1 MTIENIPVWP
11 FEPNW
16 NETVREALE
25 WLTDILSSP
34 TGAEQR
40 RCLRKYPRK
49 ELEFSVAVEGNDRS
63 ALDQFF
69 RTNAG
74 KLIYLPLWHE
84 AYWLAADA
92 ATGASTLA
100 IADATNGGIKA
111 GDILFIGSLGRALDF
126 ELVEVTAVN
135 AGGVTIA
142 TPLTSDWPKF
152 AKIHPVRKARLP
164 SMPDVRELTDT
175 AATLSAQF
183 RVMEVNADVELEDTT
198 RSVGPMIMDG
208 LITNSYHIETGRGG
222 YFHTNSGTSEGQS
235 VFIYGALLAY
245 QALSASSVVSEREAA
260 DYYLELAQ
268 EMLDAMGDGSTTGP
282 MIRQPFPEVETD
294 LTLPHWL
301 FAARGDVPEQGIVY
315 EYQLTRSGNTLTI
328 PANANGGRV
337 HEVWQIYPATSQ
349 LLYESPYSPSF
360 NISAPAGD
368 TSIAIDTWTKVG
380 DTTVVT
386 IPSSAPAGVTQ
397 WKVVYGYLKPSYIA
411 QSDAYEAYP
420 NWTRIS
426 PGYSA
431 CAPDTFRWFE
441 QALERAQ
448 ALDDRPDR
456 VTRWQKLRLALRR
469 SAVAGQAISDLR
481 EVLKPMPGFDVIPAS
496 GQPDGM
502 FCYSDHPLA
511 TPPIG
516 SGLDNNWT
524 GYDFWSRAA
533 NGDIVGNIPAASVVN
548 QVQLGRG
555 FSDAWRTATSYQDA
569 DQYLYVQL
577 SATKKPV
584 AANNEFFL
592 VYVSSTMDFNPAA
605 RWYADIG
612 SLASFVATS
621 GDVIEFFIPRSA
633 FRLRSYDSSGNTVW
647 GSTLPVGTEL
657 ENFGISSE
665 MSGAYQIRIRKMRL
679 VTAAT
684 AAAVAG
690 APMPFFPGALPFAIN
705 ADLNKEAFVGWN
717 GSPFHG
723 YQLADHWWWLADDA
737 EAVHPT
743 LTAAALPIPDRTTGA
758 ITFPISATTAGGVAK
773 PKHALLMEQQLM
785 FLKHAQEQWVVD
797 GGSLGPFAHT
807 FVLNTDARSTIGSP
821 TPHTWVYTNDDP
833 NTRWVGYQVRIVE
846 SLSKIAELAS
856 STPSFATAVDLAVT
870 MASNWLTWLNGYW
883 PDLSGQVV
891 GGETIYGMPTDFDDP
906 ALGPPQTFY
915 EEPHAAAII
924 LRACMQLQKVGK
936 GNSAVNNALM
946 LRCWN
951 YMEMIWRNSGEMAY
965 TWSPDPDAKQWYGFW
980 HGEIITALAEMLLFS
995 SAVAPGIDLAVVR
1008 QRLVQT
1014 TQWLQR
1020 YGVAYNNS
1028 GAPVSFLDT
1037 YRGFNVLT
1045 LDSDR
1050 GSNVES
1056 NYQRLIEEYD
1066 SNVGIALFRDTAE
1079 LAFRTT
1085 AFHFVNEGR
1094 AEYDD
1099 FRKLV
1104 YHLSG
1109 RFMAVWLP
1117 SGNADL
1123 TMAAD
1128 TPPGEKYLTLDNV
1141 GYAAADSSTEGR
1153 KYLCIYLKNGQRL
1166 YRTIKASTTNSAG
1179 QEVLS
1184 VDRAF
1189 YEGLSVASVLRISFM
1204 ELCRLDQDRVEIL
1217 HKTDTR
1223 GASLCSVTFRA
1234 APNIREVKS
1243 GIV

>member
-11 FEPNW
+11 IEPNW
-16 NETVREALE
+16 NEPVKETLE
-25 WLTDILSSP
+25 WLTDIMTSP

-49 ELEFSVAVEGNDRS
+49 DVEFSVAVEGADR
-63 ALDQFF
+63 AYLDQFF
-69 RTNAG
+69 RSHGG
-74 KLIYLPLWHE
+74 KPVYLPLWFE
-84 AYWLAADA
+84 AYWLTANAAA
-92 ATGASTLA
+92 GSSTLPINQA
-100 IADATNGGIKA
+100 NNGGIKA
-111 GDILFIGSLGRALDF
+111 GDILFIGSLGRASDY
-126 ELVEVTAVN
+126 ELVEVASVGTN
-135 AGGVTIA
+135 SVTLVS
-142 TPLTSDWPKF
+142 PLETDWPRT
-152 AKIHPVRKARLP
+152 AKVHPVRKARIP
-164 SMPDVRELTDT
+164 TQPAVRKLTDQASSVT
-175 AATLSAQF
+175 PQF
-183 RVMEVNADVELEDTT
+183 RIMQENDDVVLEDT
-198 RSVGPMIMDG
+198 RREVGPMIMDG

-235 VFIYGALLAY
+235 VMIFGMLLAY
-245 QALSASSVVSEREAA
+245 QVLRVSSVVSEREAA
-260 DYYLELAQ
+260 DYYFELAQ

-282 MIRQPFPEVETD
+282 MIRQPFPEVATD

-315 EYQLTRSGNTLTI
+315 EYQVTRSGSTLTI
-328 PANANGGRV
+328 PANANGARV
-337 HEVWQIYPATSQ
+337 HEVWRIYPATSE
-349 LLYESPYSPSF
+349 LLYESPYSPAFDIAS
-360 NISAPAGD
+360 PAGD
-368 TSIAIDTWTKVG
+368 TSIEITNWQKVG
-380 DTTVVT
+380 DTTVIT
-386 IPSSAPAGVTQ
+386 IPGSAPSGITQ
-397 WKVVYGYLKPSYIA
+397 WKIVYGYYKPSYIA
-411 QSDAYEAYP
+411 QADAYEAYP

-441 QALERAQ
+441 QALERAV
-448 ALDDRPDR
+448 ALDDRPGMAD
-456 VTRWQKLRLALRR
+456 RWQKLRLALRR

-481 EVLKPMPGFDVIPAS
+481 EVFKPMPGFDVIPAS

-502 FCYSDHPLA
+502 FCYSDHPSA

-533 NGDIVGNIPAASVVN
+533 NGDIIGNIPAASTVN

-569 DQYLYVQL
+569 DQYLYVAV

-584 AANNEFFL
+584 AANKEFFL
-592 VYVSSTMDFNPAA
+592 VYVSATMDFDPSQ
-605 RWYADIG
+605 RWYADLG

-621 GDVIEFFIPRSA
+621 GDVIEFFIPRTA
-633 FRLRSYDSSGNTVW
+633 FRLRSYDTSGNTVW
-647 GSTLPVGTEL
+647 GSTLPAGTEL
-657 ENFGISSE
+657 QNFGISSE
-665 MSGAYQIRIRKMRL
+665 MSGAYQIRLRKMRL

-684 AAAVAG
+684 AEAVEG

-723 YQLADHWWWLADDA
+723 YQLADHWWWLSDDA
-737 EAVHPT
+737 NAVHPT
-743 LTAAALPIPDRTTGA
+743 LTAAKLPIPNRTTGA
-758 ITFPISATTAGGVAK
+758 TTFPLSATTAGGVTK

-846 SLSKIAELAS
+846 SLTKIAELAS
-856 STPSFATAVDLAVT
+856 GTPSFATAVDLAVT
-870 MASNWLTWLNGYW
+870 MASNWLSWLNGFW
-883 PDLSGQVV
+883 PDLDGQVV
-891 GGETIYGMPTDFDDP
+891 GGVTIYGMPTDYDDP
-906 ALGPPQTFY
+906 ATGQPQTFY

-924 LRACMQLQKVGK
+924 LRACLQLQKVGK
-936 GNSAVNNALM
+936 GNASVNNALM

-951 YMEMIWRNSGEMAY
+951 YMEMIWRTTGEMAY
-965 TWSPDPDAKQWYGFW
+965 TWSPDPAKKQWYGFW
-980 HGEIITALAEMLLFS
+980 HGEIITTLAEMLLFPTY
-995 SAVAPGIDLAVVR
+995 VAAGINLATVR

-1028 GAPVSFLDT
+1028 GAPVSFLDV

-1045 LDSDR
+1045 ADTDEGSTVDSTYER
-1050 GSNVES
+1050 MM
-1056 NYQRLIEEYD
+1056 EEYD
-1066 SNVGIALFRDTAE
+1066 NDVGIALFRDSAE
-1079 LAFRTT
+1079 LAFQSQT
-1085 AFHFVNEGR
+1085 FHWVNAGR
-1094 AEYDD
+1094 AEYEA
-1099 FRKLV
+1099 FKRLT
-1104 YHLSG
+1104 YHLAG

-1117 SGNADL
+1117 TGSADMTVAL
-1123 TMAAD
+1123 D
-1128 TPPGEKYLTLDNV
+1128 TPAGEKYLIVENF
-1141 GYAAADSSTEGR
+1141 GYTEAGEPTEGR
-1153 KYLCIYLKNGQRL
+1153 KFICVYLKNGTRL
-1166 YRTIKASTTNSAG
+1166 YRMIKSSTLDSSG
-1179 QEVLS
+1179 REILS

-1189 YEGLSVASVLRISFM
+1189 YDGLTKSSVLRVSFM
-1204 ELCRLDQDRVEIL
+1204 QLSRLNQDRLEIV

-1223 GASLCSVTFRA
+1223 GASLCSATFRA
-1234 APNIREVKS
+1234 APNIRQVKS